1 MLCTGF
7 SPSLWGTH
15 ATPCEISMLTVAFT
29 QGGLGGMMDPIEKGI
44 IVDGEQE
51 SWYDLLKNEIYD
63 DGAERVI
70 GLVVYQLLFF

>member
-1 MLCTGF
+1 
-7 SPSLWGTH
+7 
-15 ATPCEISMLTVAFT
+15 
-29 QGGLGGMMDPIEKGI
+29 MMDPIEKGI